1 MSANNKVEV
10 KKSTINGA
18 GRGLFACQD
27 FEPGDLV
34 VFLDQPLLAELDT
47 DHMEDTCGWCFQ
59 RGATDPMERMQA
71 ASMGLPNGL
80 IEIKKCT
87 RCRRVGY
94 CSKNCQSKAW
104 KREHKYECHVL
115 APSTRPD
122 LPMGVRAV
130 IKLLGRLRDSTGDER
145 EQILDILNFR
155 PVAGDSN
162 HLEDIRRLDREKFD
176 DFYMLANA
184 AWTYAGK
191 PSIDGHDA
199 EAVARDLIF
208 NVMYNT
214 FEIGS
219 PLDAG
224 HYGRGFDPLICSANH
239 SCDPNVVRVCN
250 QPSTVLRALK
260 PIRKGEEI
268 FMAYTETTN
277 PFWVRQ
283 AHIKEAYHFTCQ
295 CAKCI
300 KCPVSPE
307 DTFAKPPRELSEEY
321 CKVADGLVKRHRAE
335 LGKFLAGTDESRA
348 QLRLAAM
355 QASVFDVS
363 ESGYSLEKDLKEA
376 LHLCIDSGMWTWAR
390 QPVPELCRRL
400 FSVYMESSSLYK
412 ALKLGLKLLV
422 EIMPNISP
430 QPFCPERLI
439 LTETLALISSM
450 LAGPMNP
457 QAESELAEYG
467 LESRVIFWGLMLEL
481 RKHIPQMYG
490 WDSPF
495 GKFVNNYYEQAK
507 ARETTSQVEIK
518 KEVVE
523 AWPKLQKFLKDIDI
537 LKLCDEREDGA
548 CTVM

>member
-10 KKSTINGA
+10 KKSTIDGA

-27 FEPGDLV
+27 FGPGDLV
-34 VFLDQPLLAELDT
+34 VLLDRPLLAELDT
-47 DHMEDTCGWCFQ
+47 DRMEDTCDWCFQ

-80 IEIKKCT
+80 IEIKKCA

-94 CSKNCQSKAW
+94 CSKNCQNKAW

-115 APSTRPD
+115 APSTRPN

-130 IKLLGRLRDSTGDER
+130 IKLLGRLRGNTGNER
-145 EQILDILNFR
+145 EQILDILNFWPAAR
-155 PVAGDSN
+155 DSN
-162 HLEDIRRLDREKFD
+162 QLKDIRRLDREKFD

-191 PSIDGHDA
+191 PSIDGFDV

-214 FEIGS
+214 FQVGS

-224 HYGRGFDPLICSANH
+224 DYGRGFDPLVCSANH
-239 SCDPNVVRVCN
+239 SCDPNVIRVSN
-250 QPSTVLRALK
+250 QPSTILRALK
-260 PIRKGEEI
+260 PIKKGEEI
-268 FMAYTETTN
+268 FMAYTEVTN

-283 AHIKEAYHFTCQ
+283 AHIKEAYYFTCQ
-295 CAKCI
+295 CAKCV

-307 DTFAKPPRELSEEY
+307 DTFAKPPQELSEEY
-321 CKVADGLVKRHRAE
+321 RKVADGLVKYHRAE

-363 ESGYSLEKDLKEA
+363 ESGYSSEKDLKEA
-376 LHLCIDSGMWTWAR
+376 LHLCIDSGMWTWTR

-400 FSVYMESSSLYK
+400 FSVYMGPSRLYK

-422 EIMPNISP
+422 EIMPDISP
-430 QPFCPERLI
+430 QPFRPERLI
-439 LTETLALISSM
+439 LTETLALLTSA
-450 LAGPMNP
+450 LAGPMHV

-467 LESRVIFWGLMLEL
+467 LGPRVIFWGLMLEL
-481 RKHIPQMYG
+481 RENIPRMYG

-495 GKFVNNYYEQAK
+495 GRFINNYYERAK
-507 ARETTSQVEIK
+507 AREITSEVEIK
-518 KEVVE
+518 KEVLE
-523 AWPKLQKFLKDIDI
+523 AKPKLQKFLKDIDI
-537 LKLCDEREDGA
+537 LKLCDEGEKEGCA
-548 CTVM
+548 VM